1 MPVDSQGG
9 DARKR
14 PWDTIADGIP
24 QTEEQAKFAGIPWDL
39 CKKLNARQAAVAAC
53 RRRAERSPI
62 LKRKLD

>member
-1 MPVDSQGG
+1 VTDGERPE
-9 DARKR
+9 R

-24 QTEEQAKFAGIPWDL
+24 RTEEQAKRAGIPWDL
-39 CKKLNARQAAVAAC
+39 CRELNARQAAVAAC